1 MENNIYYQQKFQNL
15 ISVSKSLSIGYGILR
30 YVYLREELNKGVHEF
45 LGEKFK
51 TWDDSISEFLLAKMS
66 NIYESNFT
74 INDIYTLWNNG
85 DVRIYFDKDTIRKK
99 VREFEKNLDNMNQA
113 FFSKQDKDEL
123 LKIINETWFGK
134 EYKKISHI
142 LFEINKGL
150 TQKYS
155 DRSQD
160 EMLLSL
166 DKKLFLIPFEG
177 IVEMGLELDTSRV
190 IKQEN
195 DYYIFKSLEDK
206 RKTLQNLEEQV
217 KQKYNLFIDEFS
229 SKYSLMI
236 YGDLRAPLTN
246 ISFEFLSNCRAII
259 VDFKYKIV
267 KIGEKHYDFDIPV
280 VKTES
285 KAGDKKSKIKQGNYQ
300 KVYNSAFVSEFI
312 KFLREDLGKSNR
324 QYRKVR
330 YFDFPTRKEI
340 YDNLLKL
347 KSDKERLI
355 FRVGEYN
362 NKIIAP
368 ILESVISSCCTTLS
382 KMYELRQ
389 IFIIFFGIHY
399 QVTFYKYYSIAEEF
413 PNYIMEKIIF
423 LSGLYFDYT
432 LKNILFESSEEYAT
446 KMINLNIQ
454 EEHQEQLDL
463 FNSKYNQINYYV
475 KERPKNLT
483 FNYKYDKNSPKDMD
497 DFVFIKTA
505 TAVRKEPNTKSGVL
519 KNAAYSHKYKVIGK
533 VKTNVPGGTAEWYEV
548 YFDGK
553 LGYVLAANA
562 IKREFDWNDM
572 MKRAEKTNN
581 FIKEAVTKNQK
592 IYVLDDYTPLGG
604 GNGSSKDKYGNKENQ
619 SERGYLSS
627 SFKEFINIPDRS
639 IMTITEETDKY
650 IKVKIDVY
658 DDKEYYLQKSNKKL
672 LKDSGIK
679 EEVSRFIY
687 VDRHSQ
693 NEMIIEKNK
702 GSNSWNVVTSSFVT
716 TGKDGNGS
724 YATPYGVFHV
734 AYSKPVMQYTGS
746 AGTVVG
752 DAKNAIRFSGG
763 GYMHSIPSLFEP
775 KNTREQRKA
784 ATAKK
789 IGTYPESHK
798 CIRHYDDQIKFIYD
812 WLGNASPGDKN
823 GFRVPEVPTVMLV
836 K

>member
-51 TWDDSISEFLLAKMS
+51 TWDDSLSEFLLAKMS

-160 EMLLSL
+160 EILLSL
-166 DKKLFLIPFEG
+166 DKKLCLTPFEG
-177 IVEMGLELDTSRV
+177 IVEMGFELDTSRV

-259 VDFKYKIV
+259 VDFKDKIV

-362 NKIIAP
+362 NKIIASV
-368 ILESVISSCCTTLS
+368 LESVISSCCTTLS

-446 KMINLNIQ
+446 KMIDLNIQ

-475 KERPKNLT
+475 KEIYTDRFIPFLKKLNEIEGNGYIELSKLLQILIEGFDEQVGENPSRYEESCLMTKIIRIENSFNKIKERLDDEFYYIETNHGDESMLVKYLENISDKLVKDASRHFNSFMFDDLSNDWTVHSSKGT
-483 FNYKYDKNSPKDMD
+483 FYDKFDIEFLK
-497 DFVFIKTA
+497 F
-505 TAVRKEPNTKSGVL
+505 KSEII
-519 KNAAYSHKYKVIGK
+519 S
-533 VKTNVPGGTAEWYEV
+533 
-548 YFDGK
+548 K
-553 LGYVLAANA
+553 LG
-562 IKREFDWNDM
+562 D
-572 MKRAEKTNN
+572 
-581 FIKEAVTKNQK
+581 FIKEKQFSDK
-592 IYVLDDYTPLGG
+592 DELLLREYLDTLG
-604 GNGSSKDKYGNKENQ
+604 
-619 SERGYLSS
+619 
-627 SFKEFINIPDRS
+627 
-639 IMTITEETDKY
+639 
-650 IKVKIDVY
+650 
-658 DDKEYYLQKSNKKL
+658 
-672 LKDSGIK
+672 
-679 EEVSRFIY
+679 
-687 VDRHSQ
+687 
-693 NEMIIEKNK
+693 
-702 GSNSWNVVTSSFVT
+702 
-716 TGKDGNGS
+716 
-724 YATPYGVFHV
+724 
-734 AYSKPVMQYTGS
+734 
-746 AGTVVG
+746 
-752 DAKNAIRFSGG
+752 IR
-763 GYMHSIPSLFEP
+763 I
-775 KNTREQRKA
+775 
-784 ATAKK
+784 
-789 IGTYPESHK
+789 
-798 CIRHYDDQIKFIYD
+798 
-812 WLGNASPGDKN
+812 
-823 GFRVPEVPTVMLV
+823 
-836 K
+836 

>member
-160 EMLLSL
+160 EILLSL
-166 DKKLFLIPFEG
+166 DKKLCLTPFEG
-177 IVEMGLELDTSRV
+177 IVEMGFELDTSRV

-259 VDFKYKIV
+259 VDFKDKIV

-362 NKIIAP
+362 NKIIASV
-368 ILESVISSCCTTLS
+368 LESVISSCCTTLS

-423 LSGLYFDYT
+423 LCGLYFDYT

-446 KMINLNIQ
+446 KMIDLNIQ

-475 KERPKNLT
+475 KEIYTDRFIPFLKKLNEIEGNGYIELSKLLQILIEGFDEQVGENPSRYEESCLMTKIIRIENSFNKIKERLDDEFYYIETNHGDESMLVKYLENISDKLVKDASRHFNSFMFDDLSNDWTVHSSKGT
-483 FNYKYDKNSPKDMD
+483 FYDKFDIEFLK
-497 DFVFIKTA
+497 F
-505 TAVRKEPNTKSGVL
+505 KSEII
-519 KNAAYSHKYKVIGK
+519 S
-533 VKTNVPGGTAEWYEV
+533 
-548 YFDGK
+548 K
-553 LGYVLAANA
+553 LG
-562 IKREFDWNDM
+562 D
-572 MKRAEKTNN
+572 
-581 FIKEAVTKNQK
+581 FIKEKQFSDK
-592 IYVLDDYTPLGG
+592 DELLLRKYLDTLG
-604 GNGSSKDKYGNKENQ
+604 
-619 SERGYLSS
+619 
-627 SFKEFINIPDRS
+627 
-639 IMTITEETDKY
+639 
-650 IKVKIDVY
+650 
-658 DDKEYYLQKSNKKL
+658 
-672 LKDSGIK
+672 
-679 EEVSRFIY
+679 
-687 VDRHSQ
+687 
-693 NEMIIEKNK
+693 
-702 GSNSWNVVTSSFVT
+702 
-716 TGKDGNGS
+716 
-724 YATPYGVFHV
+724 
-734 AYSKPVMQYTGS
+734 
-746 AGTVVG
+746 
-752 DAKNAIRFSGG
+752 IR
-763 GYMHSIPSLFEP
+763 I
-775 KNTREQRKA
+775 
-784 ATAKK
+784 
-789 IGTYPESHK
+789 
-798 CIRHYDDQIKFIYD
+798 
-812 WLGNASPGDKN
+812 
-823 GFRVPEVPTVMLV
+823 
-836 K
+836 

>member
-160 EMLLSL
+160 EILLSL
-166 DKKLFLIPFEG
+166 DKKLCLTPFEG
-177 IVEMGLELDTSRV
+177 IVEMGFELDTSRV

-259 VDFKYKIV
+259 VDFKDKIV

-324 QYRKVR
+324 KYRKVR

-362 NKIIAP
+362 NKIIASV
-368 ILESVISSCCTTLS
+368 LESVISSCCTTLS

-446 KMINLNIQ
+446 KMIDLNIQ

-475 KERPKNLT
+475 KEIYTDRFIPFLKKLNEIEGNGYIELSKLLQILIEGFDEQVGENPSRYEESCLMTKIIRIENSFNKIKERLDDEFYYIETNHGDESMLVKYLENISDKLVKDASRHFNSFMFDDLSNDWTVHSSKGT
-483 FNYKYDKNSPKDMD
+483 FYDKFDIEFLK
-497 DFVFIKTA
+497 F
-505 TAVRKEPNTKSGVL
+505 KSEII
-519 KNAAYSHKYKVIGK
+519 S
-533 VKTNVPGGTAEWYEV
+533 
-548 YFDGK
+548 K
-553 LGYVLAANA
+553 LG
-562 IKREFDWNDM
+562 D
-572 MKRAEKTNN
+572 
-581 FIKEAVTKNQK
+581 FIKEKQFSDK
-592 IYVLDDYTPLGG
+592 DELLLRKYLDTLG
-604 GNGSSKDKYGNKENQ
+604 
-619 SERGYLSS
+619 
-627 SFKEFINIPDRS
+627 
-639 IMTITEETDKY
+639 
-650 IKVKIDVY
+650 
-658 DDKEYYLQKSNKKL
+658 
-672 LKDSGIK
+672 
-679 EEVSRFIY
+679 
-687 VDRHSQ
+687 
-693 NEMIIEKNK
+693 
-702 GSNSWNVVTSSFVT
+702 
-716 TGKDGNGS
+716 
-724 YATPYGVFHV
+724 
-734 AYSKPVMQYTGS
+734 
-746 AGTVVG
+746 
-752 DAKNAIRFSGG
+752 IR
-763 GYMHSIPSLFEP
+763 I
-775 KNTREQRKA
+775 
-784 ATAKK
+784 
-789 IGTYPESHK
+789 
-798 CIRHYDDQIKFIYD
+798 
-812 WLGNASPGDKN
+812 
-823 GFRVPEVPTVMLV
+823 
-836 K
+836 

>member
-362 NKIIAP
+362 NKIIAS

-432 LKNILFESSEEYAT
+432 LKNILFESSEEYDT

-475 KERPKNLT
+475 KEIYTDRFIPFLKKLNEIEGNGYIELSKLLQILIEGFDEQVGENPSRYEESCLMTKIIRIENSFNKIKERLDDEFYYIETNHGDESMLVKYLENISDKLVKDASRHFNSFMFDDLSNDWTVHSSKGT
-483 FNYKYDKNSPKDMD
+483 FYDKFDIEFLK
-497 DFVFIKTA
+497 F
-505 TAVRKEPNTKSGVL
+505 KSEII
-519 KNAAYSHKYKVIGK
+519 S
-533 VKTNVPGGTAEWYEV
+533 
-548 YFDGK
+548 K
-553 LGYVLAANA
+553 LG
-562 IKREFDWNDM
+562 D
-572 MKRAEKTNN
+572 
-581 FIKEAVTKNQK
+581 FIKEKQFSDK
-592 IYVLDDYTPLGG
+592 DELLLREYLDTLG
-604 GNGSSKDKYGNKENQ
+604 
-619 SERGYLSS
+619 
-627 SFKEFINIPDRS
+627 
-639 IMTITEETDKY
+639 
-650 IKVKIDVY
+650 
-658 DDKEYYLQKSNKKL
+658 
-672 LKDSGIK
+672 
-679 EEVSRFIY
+679 
-687 VDRHSQ
+687 
-693 NEMIIEKNK
+693 
-702 GSNSWNVVTSSFVT
+702 
-716 TGKDGNGS
+716 
-724 YATPYGVFHV
+724 
-734 AYSKPVMQYTGS
+734 
-746 AGTVVG
+746 
-752 DAKNAIRFSGG
+752 IR
-763 GYMHSIPSLFEP
+763 I
-775 KNTREQRKA
+775 
-784 ATAKK
+784 
-789 IGTYPESHK
+789 
-798 CIRHYDDQIKFIYD
+798 
-812 WLGNASPGDKN
+812 
-823 GFRVPEVPTVMLV
+823 
-836 K
+836 

>member
-160 EMLLSL
+160 EILLSL
-166 DKKLFLIPFEG
+166 DKKLCLTPFEG
-177 IVEMGLELDTSRV
+177 IVEMGFELDTSRV

-259 VDFKYKIV
+259 VDFKDKIV

-362 NKIIAP
+362 NKIIASV
-368 ILESVISSCCTTLS
+368 LESVISSCCTTLS

-446 KMINLNIQ
+446 KMIDLNIQ

-475 KERPKNLT
+475 KEIYTDRFIPFLKKLNEIEGNGYIELSKLLQILIEGFDEQVGENPSRDEESCLMTKIIRIENSFNKIKERLDDEFYYIETNHGDESMLVKYLENISDKLVKDASRHFNSFMFDDLSNDWTVHSSKGT
-483 FNYKYDKNSPKDMD
+483 FYDKFDIEFLK
-497 DFVFIKTA
+497 F
-505 TAVRKEPNTKSGVL
+505 KSEII
-519 KNAAYSHKYKVIGK
+519 S
-533 VKTNVPGGTAEWYEV
+533 
-548 YFDGK
+548 K
-553 LGYVLAANA
+553 LG
-562 IKREFDWNDM
+562 D
-572 MKRAEKTNN
+572 
-581 FIKEAVTKNQK
+581 FIKEKQFSDK
-592 IYVLDDYTPLGG
+592 DELLLRKYLDTLG
-604 GNGSSKDKYGNKENQ
+604 
-619 SERGYLSS
+619 
-627 SFKEFINIPDRS
+627 
-639 IMTITEETDKY
+639 
-650 IKVKIDVY
+650 
-658 DDKEYYLQKSNKKL
+658 
-672 LKDSGIK
+672 
-679 EEVSRFIY
+679 
-687 VDRHSQ
+687 
-693 NEMIIEKNK
+693 
-702 GSNSWNVVTSSFVT
+702 
-716 TGKDGNGS
+716 
-724 YATPYGVFHV
+724 
-734 AYSKPVMQYTGS
+734 
-746 AGTVVG
+746 
-752 DAKNAIRFSGG
+752 IR
-763 GYMHSIPSLFEP
+763 I
-775 KNTREQRKA
+775 
-784 ATAKK
+784 
-789 IGTYPESHK
+789 
-798 CIRHYDDQIKFIYD
+798 
-812 WLGNASPGDKN
+812 
-823 GFRVPEVPTVMLV
+823 
-836 K
+836 

>member
-15 ISVSKSLSIGYGILR
+15 IGVSKSLSIGYGILR

-51 TWDDSISEFLLAKMS
+51 TWDDSISKLLLAKMS

-166 DKKLFLIPFEG
+166 DKKLCLTPFEG

-206 RKTLQNLEEQV
+206 RKALQNLEEQV

-246 ISFEFLSNCRAII
+246 ISFEFLSNCRVII
-259 VDFKYKIV
+259 VDFKDKIV

-362 NKIIAP
+362 NKIIASV
-368 ILESVISSCCTTLS
+368 LESVISSCCTTLS

-446 KMINLNIQ
+446 KMMNLNIQ

-475 KERPKNLT
+475 KEIYTDRFIPFLKKLNEIEGNGYIELSKLLQILIEGFDKQVGENPSRYEESCLMT
-483 FNYKYDKNSPKDMD
+483 KITRIENSFNK
-497 DFVFIKTA
+497 
-505 TAVRKEPNTKSGVL
+505 
-519 KNAAYSHKYKVIGK
+519 
-533 VKTNVPGGTAEWYEV
+533 
-548 YFDGK
+548 
-553 LGYVLAANA
+553 
-562 IKREFDWNDM
+562 
-572 MKRAEKTNN
+572 
-581 FIKEAVTKNQK
+581 IKER
-592 IYVLDDYTPLGG
+592 LDD
-604 GNGSSKDKYGNKENQ
+604 
-619 SERGYLSS
+619 
-627 SFKEFINIPDRS
+627 EFYYI
-639 IMTITEETDKY
+639 ET
-650 IKVKIDVY
+650 
-658 DDKEYYLQKSNKKL
+658 N
-672 LKDSGIK
+672 
-679 EEVSRFIY
+679 
-687 VDRHSQ
+687 H
-693 NEMIIEKNK
+693 
-702 GSNSWNVVTSSFVT
+702 
-716 TGKDGNGS
+716 
-724 YATPYGVFHV
+724 
-734 AYSKPVMQYTGS
+734 
-746 AGTVVG
+746 G
-752 DAKNAIRFSGG
+752 D
-763 GYMHSIPSLFEP
+763 
-775 KNTREQRKA
+775 
-784 ATAKK
+784 
-789 IGTYPESHK
+789 ES
-798 CIRHYDDQIKFIYD
+798 
-812 WLGNASPGDKN
+812 
-823 GFRVPEVPTVMLV
+823 MLV
-836 K
+836 KYLENISDKLVKDASRHFNSFMFDDLSNDWTVHSLSLIHI

>member
-160 EMLLSL
+160 EILLSL
-166 DKKLFLIPFEG
+166 DKKLCLTPFEG
-177 IVEMGLELDTSRV
+177 IVEMGFELDTSRV

-259 VDFKYKIV
+259 VDFKDKIV

-362 NKIIAP
+362 NKIIASV
-368 ILESVISSCCTTLS
+368 LESVISSCCTTLS

-446 KMINLNIQ
+446 KMIDLNIQ

-475 KERPKNLT
+475 KEIYTDRFIPFLKKLNEIEGNGYIELSKLLQTLIEGFDEQVGENPSRYEESCLMTKIIRIENSFNKIKERLDDEFYYIETNHGDESMLVKYLENISDKLVKDASRHFNSFMFDDLSNDWTVHSSKGT
-483 FNYKYDKNSPKDMD
+483 FYDKFDIEFLK
-497 DFVFIKTA
+497 F
-505 TAVRKEPNTKSGVL
+505 KSEII
-519 KNAAYSHKYKVIGK
+519 S
-533 VKTNVPGGTAEWYEV
+533 
-548 YFDGK
+548 K
-553 LGYVLAANA
+553 LG
-562 IKREFDWNDM
+562 D
-572 MKRAEKTNN
+572 
-581 FIKEAVTKNQK
+581 FIKEKQFSDK
-592 IYVLDDYTPLGG
+592 DELLLRKYLDTLG
-604 GNGSSKDKYGNKENQ
+604 
-619 SERGYLSS
+619 
-627 SFKEFINIPDRS
+627 
-639 IMTITEETDKY
+639 
-650 IKVKIDVY
+650 
-658 DDKEYYLQKSNKKL
+658 
-672 LKDSGIK
+672 
-679 EEVSRFIY
+679 
-687 VDRHSQ
+687 
-693 NEMIIEKNK
+693 
-702 GSNSWNVVTSSFVT
+702 
-716 TGKDGNGS
+716 
-724 YATPYGVFHV
+724 
-734 AYSKPVMQYTGS
+734 
-746 AGTVVG
+746 
-752 DAKNAIRFSGG
+752 IR
-763 GYMHSIPSLFEP
+763 I
-775 KNTREQRKA
+775 
-784 ATAKK
+784 
-789 IGTYPESHK
+789 
-798 CIRHYDDQIKFIYD
+798 
-812 WLGNASPGDKN
+812 
-823 GFRVPEVPTVMLV
+823 
-836 K
+836 

>member
-15 ISVSKSLSIGYGILR
+15 IGVSKSLSIGYGILR

-51 TWDDSISEFLLAKMS
+51 TWDDSISKLLLAKMS

-166 DKKLFLIPFEG
+166 DKKLCLTPFEG

-206 RKTLQNLEEQV
+206 RKALQNLEEQV

-246 ISFEFLSNCRAII
+246 ISFEFLSNCRVII
-259 VDFKYKIV
+259 VDFKDKIV

-300 KVYNSAFVSEFI
+300 KIYNSAFVSEFI

-362 NKIIAP
+362 NKIIASV
-368 ILESVISSCCTTLS
+368 LESVISSCCTTLS

-446 KMINLNIQ
+446 KMMNLNIQ

-475 KERPKNLT
+475 KEIYTDRFIPFLKKLNEIEGNGYIELSKLLQILIEGFDKQVGENPSRYEESCLMTKITRIENSFNKIKERLDDEFYYIETNHGDESMLVKYLENISDKLVKDASRHFNSFMFDDLSNDWTVHSSKGT
-483 FNYKYDKNSPKDMD
+483 FYDKFDME
-497 DFVFIKTA
+497 FLKF
-505 TAVRKEPNTKSGVL
+505 KSEIQ
-519 KNAAYSHKYKVIGK
+519 N
-533 VKTNVPGGTAEWYEV
+533 
-548 YFDGK
+548 K
-553 LGYVLAANA
+553 LG
-562 IKREFDWNDM
+562 D
-572 MKRAEKTNN
+572 
-581 FIKEAVTKNQK
+581 FIKEKQFS
-592 IYVLDDYTPLGG
+592 D
-604 GNGSSKDKYGNKENQ
+604 
-619 SERGYLSS
+619 
-627 SFKEFINIPDRS
+627 
-639 IMTITEETDKY
+639 
-650 IKVKIDVY
+650 
-658 DDKEYYLQKSNKKL
+658 
-672 LKDSGIK
+672 
-679 EEVSRFIY
+679 
-687 VDRHSQ
+687 
-693 NEMIIEKNK
+693 
-702 GSNSWNVVTSSFVT
+702 
-716 TGKDGNGS
+716 KDGLLLREYLDTLG
-724 YATPYGVFHV
+724 
-734 AYSKPVMQYTGS
+734 
-746 AGTVVG
+746 
-752 DAKNAIRFSGG
+752 IR
-763 GYMHSIPSLFEP
+763 I
-775 KNTREQRKA
+775 
-784 ATAKK
+784 
-789 IGTYPESHK
+789 
-798 CIRHYDDQIKFIYD
+798 
-812 WLGNASPGDKN
+812 
-823 GFRVPEVPTVMLV
+823 
-836 K
+836 

>member
-362 NKIIAP
+362 NKIIAS

-475 KERPKNLT
+475 KEIYTDRFIPFLKKLNEIEGNGYIELSKLLQILIEGFDEQVGENPSRYEESCLMTKIIRIENSFNKIKERLDDEFYYIETNHGDESMLVKYLENISDKLVKDASRHFNSFMFDDLSNDWTVHSSKGT
-483 FNYKYDKNSPKDMD
+483 FYDKFDIEFLK
-497 DFVFIKTA
+497 F
-505 TAVRKEPNTKSGVL
+505 KSEII
-519 KNAAYSHKYKVIGK
+519 S
-533 VKTNVPGGTAEWYEV
+533 
-548 YFDGK
+548 K
-553 LGYVLAANA
+553 LG
-562 IKREFDWNDM
+562 D
-572 MKRAEKTNN
+572 
-581 FIKEAVTKNQK
+581 FIKEKQFSDK
-592 IYVLDDYTPLGG
+592 DELLLREYLDTLD
-604 GNGSSKDKYGNKENQ
+604 
-619 SERGYLSS
+619 
-627 SFKEFINIPDRS
+627 
-639 IMTITEETDKY
+639 
-650 IKVKIDVY
+650 
-658 DDKEYYLQKSNKKL
+658 
-672 LKDSGIK
+672 
-679 EEVSRFIY
+679 
-687 VDRHSQ
+687 
-693 NEMIIEKNK
+693 
-702 GSNSWNVVTSSFVT
+702 
-716 TGKDGNGS
+716 
-724 YATPYGVFHV
+724 
-734 AYSKPVMQYTGS
+734 
-746 AGTVVG
+746 
-752 DAKNAIRFSGG
+752 IR
-763 GYMHSIPSLFEP
+763 I
-775 KNTREQRKA
+775 
-784 ATAKK
+784 
-789 IGTYPESHK
+789 
-798 CIRHYDDQIKFIYD
+798 
-812 WLGNASPGDKN
+812 
-823 GFRVPEVPTVMLV
+823 
-836 K
+836 

>member
-362 NKIIAP
+362 NKIIASV
-368 ILESVISSCCTTLS
+368 LESVISSCCTTLS

-475 KERPKNLT
+475 KEIYTDRFIPFLKKLNEIEGNGYIELSKLLQILIEGFDEQVGENPSRYEESCLMTKIIRIENSFNKIKERLDDEFYYIETNHGDESMLVKYLENISDKLVKDASRHFNSFMFDDLSNDWTVHSSKGT
-483 FNYKYDKNSPKDMD
+483 FYDKFDIEFLK
-497 DFVFIKTA
+497 F
-505 TAVRKEPNTKSGVL
+505 KSEII
-519 KNAAYSHKYKVIGK
+519 S
-533 VKTNVPGGTAEWYEV
+533 
-548 YFDGK
+548 K
-553 LGYVLAANA
+553 LG
-562 IKREFDWNDM
+562 D
-572 MKRAEKTNN
+572 
-581 FIKEAVTKNQK
+581 FIKEKQFSDK
-592 IYVLDDYTPLGG
+592 DELLLREYLDTLG
-604 GNGSSKDKYGNKENQ
+604 
-619 SERGYLSS
+619 
-627 SFKEFINIPDRS
+627 
-639 IMTITEETDKY
+639 
-650 IKVKIDVY
+650 
-658 DDKEYYLQKSNKKL
+658 
-672 LKDSGIK
+672 
-679 EEVSRFIY
+679 
-687 VDRHSQ
+687 
-693 NEMIIEKNK
+693 
-702 GSNSWNVVTSSFVT
+702 
-716 TGKDGNGS
+716 
-724 YATPYGVFHV
+724 
-734 AYSKPVMQYTGS
+734 
-746 AGTVVG
+746 
-752 DAKNAIRFSGG
+752 IR
-763 GYMHSIPSLFEP
+763 I
-775 KNTREQRKA
+775 
-784 ATAKK
+784 
-789 IGTYPESHK
+789 
-798 CIRHYDDQIKFIYD
+798 
-812 WLGNASPGDKN
+812 
-823 GFRVPEVPTVMLV
+823 
-836 K
+836 

>member
-85 DVRIYFDKDTIRKK
+85 DVRIHFDKDTIRKK
-99 VREFEKNLDNMNQA
+99 VRAFEKNLDNMNQA

-123 LKIINETWFGK
+123 LKIINESWFGK

-166 DKKLFLIPFEG
+166 DKKLCLIPFEG
-177 IVEMGLELDTSRV
+177 IAELGLELDTSRV
-190 IKQEN
+190 IKHEN

-362 NKIIAP
+362 NKIIAS

-475 KERPKNLT
+475 KEIYTDRFIPFLKKLNEIEGNGYIELSKLLQILIEGFDEQVGENPSRYEESCLMTKIIRIENSFNKIKERLDDEFYYIETNHGDESMLVKYLENISDKLVKDASRHFNSFMFDDLSNDWTVHSSKGT
-483 FNYKYDKNSPKDMD
+483 FYDKFDIEFLK
-497 DFVFIKTA
+497 F
-505 TAVRKEPNTKSGVL
+505 KSEII
-519 KNAAYSHKYKVIGK
+519 S
-533 VKTNVPGGTAEWYEV
+533 
-548 YFDGK
+548 K
-553 LGYVLAANA
+553 LG
-562 IKREFDWNDM
+562 D
-572 MKRAEKTNN
+572 
-581 FIKEAVTKNQK
+581 FIKEKQFSDK
-592 IYVLDDYTPLGG
+592 DELLLREYLDTLG
-604 GNGSSKDKYGNKENQ
+604 
-619 SERGYLSS
+619 
-627 SFKEFINIPDRS
+627 
-639 IMTITEETDKY
+639 
-650 IKVKIDVY
+650 
-658 DDKEYYLQKSNKKL
+658 
-672 LKDSGIK
+672 
-679 EEVSRFIY
+679 
-687 VDRHSQ
+687 
-693 NEMIIEKNK
+693 
-702 GSNSWNVVTSSFVT
+702 
-716 TGKDGNGS
+716 
-724 YATPYGVFHV
+724 
-734 AYSKPVMQYTGS
+734 
-746 AGTVVG
+746 
-752 DAKNAIRFSGG
+752 IR
-763 GYMHSIPSLFEP
+763 I
-775 KNTREQRKA
+775 
-784 ATAKK
+784 
-789 IGTYPESHK
+789 
-798 CIRHYDDQIKFIYD
+798 
-812 WLGNASPGDKN
+812 
-823 GFRVPEVPTVMLV
+823 
-836 K
+836 

>member
-259 VDFKYKIV
+259 VDFKDKIV

-280 VKTES
+280 VITES

-362 NKIIAP
+362 NKIIAS

-446 KMINLNIQ
+446 KMMNLNIQ

-475 KERPKNLT
+475 KEIYTDRFIPFLKKLNEIEGNGYIELSKLLQILIEGFDKQVGENPSRYEESCLMTKITRIENSFNKIKERLDDEFYYIETNHGDESMLVKYLENISDKLVKDASRHFNSFMFDDLSNDWTVHSSKGT
-483 FNYKYDKNSPKDMD
+483 FYDKFDME
-497 DFVFIKTA
+497 FLKF
-505 TAVRKEPNTKSGVL
+505 KSEIQ
-519 KNAAYSHKYKVIGK
+519 N
-533 VKTNVPGGTAEWYEV
+533 
-548 YFDGK
+548 K
-553 LGYVLAANA
+553 LG
-562 IKREFDWNDM
+562 D
-572 MKRAEKTNN
+572 
-581 FIKEAVTKNQK
+581 FIKEKQFS
-592 IYVLDDYTPLGG
+592 D
-604 GNGSSKDKYGNKENQ
+604 
-619 SERGYLSS
+619 
-627 SFKEFINIPDRS
+627 
-639 IMTITEETDKY
+639 
-650 IKVKIDVY
+650 
-658 DDKEYYLQKSNKKL
+658 
-672 LKDSGIK
+672 
-679 EEVSRFIY
+679 
-687 VDRHSQ
+687 
-693 NEMIIEKNK
+693 
-702 GSNSWNVVTSSFVT
+702 
-716 TGKDGNGS
+716 KDGLLLREYLDTLG
-724 YATPYGVFHV
+724 
-734 AYSKPVMQYTGS
+734 
-746 AGTVVG
+746 
-752 DAKNAIRFSGG
+752 IR
-763 GYMHSIPSLFEP
+763 I
-775 KNTREQRKA
+775 
-784 ATAKK
+784 
-789 IGTYPESHK
+789 
-798 CIRHYDDQIKFIYD
+798 
-812 WLGNASPGDKN
+812 
-823 GFRVPEVPTVMLV
+823 
-836 K
+836 

>member
-362 NKIIAP
+362 NKIIAS
-368 ILESVISSCCTTLS
+368 ILDSVISSCCTTLS

-475 KERPKNLT
+475 KEIYTDRFIPFLKKLNEIEGNGYIELSKLLQILIEGFDEQVGENPSRYEESCLMTKIIRIENSFNKIKERLDDEFYYIETNHGDESMLVKYLENISDKLVKDASRHFNSFMFDDLSNDWTVHSSKGT
-483 FNYKYDKNSPKDMD
+483 FYDKFDIEFLK
-497 DFVFIKTA
+497 F
-505 TAVRKEPNTKSGVL
+505 KSEII
-519 KNAAYSHKYKVIGK
+519 S
-533 VKTNVPGGTAEWYEV
+533 
-548 YFDGK
+548 K
-553 LGYVLAANA
+553 LG
-562 IKREFDWNDM
+562 D
-572 MKRAEKTNN
+572 
-581 FIKEAVTKNQK
+581 FIKEKQFSDK
-592 IYVLDDYTPLGG
+592 DELLLREYLDTLG
-604 GNGSSKDKYGNKENQ
+604 
-619 SERGYLSS
+619 
-627 SFKEFINIPDRS
+627 
-639 IMTITEETDKY
+639 
-650 IKVKIDVY
+650 
-658 DDKEYYLQKSNKKL
+658 
-672 LKDSGIK
+672 
-679 EEVSRFIY
+679 
-687 VDRHSQ
+687 
-693 NEMIIEKNK
+693 
-702 GSNSWNVVTSSFVT
+702 
-716 TGKDGNGS
+716 
-724 YATPYGVFHV
+724 
-734 AYSKPVMQYTGS
+734 
-746 AGTVVG
+746 
-752 DAKNAIRFSGG
+752 IR
-763 GYMHSIPSLFEP
+763 I
-775 KNTREQRKA
+775 
-784 ATAKK
+784 
-789 IGTYPESHK
+789 
-798 CIRHYDDQIKFIYD
+798 
-812 WLGNASPGDKN
+812 
-823 GFRVPEVPTVMLV
+823 
-836 K
+836 

>member
-160 EMLLSL
+160 EILLSL
-166 DKKLFLIPFEG
+166 DKKLCLTPFEG
-177 IVEMGLELDTSRV
+177 IVEMGFELDTSRV

-259 VDFKYKIV
+259 VDFKDKIV

-362 NKIIAP
+362 NKIIASV
-368 ILESVISSCCTTLS
+368 LESVISSCCTTLS

-446 KMINLNIQ
+446 KMIDLNIQ

-475 KERPKNLT
+475 KEIYTDRFIPFLKKLNEIEGNGYIELSKLLQILIEGFDEQVGENPSRYEESCLMTKIIRIENSFNKIKERLDDEFYYIETNHGDESMLVKYLENISDKLVKDASRHFNSFMFDDLSNDWTVHSSKGT
-483 FNYKYDKNSPKDMD
+483 FYDKFDIEFLK
-497 DFVFIKTA
+497 F
-505 TAVRKEPNTKSGVL
+505 KSEII
-519 KNAAYSHKYKVIGK
+519 S
-533 VKTNVPGGTAEWYEV
+533 
-548 YFDGK
+548 K
-553 LGYVLAANA
+553 LG
-562 IKREFDWNDM
+562 D
-572 MKRAEKTNN
+572 
-581 FIKEAVTKNQK
+581 FIKEKQFSDK
-592 IYVLDDYTPLGG
+592 DELLLRKYLDTLG
-604 GNGSSKDKYGNKENQ
+604 
-619 SERGYLSS
+619 
-627 SFKEFINIPDRS
+627 
-639 IMTITEETDKY
+639 
-650 IKVKIDVY
+650 
-658 DDKEYYLQKSNKKL
+658 
-672 LKDSGIK
+672 
-679 EEVSRFIY
+679 
-687 VDRHSQ
+687 
-693 NEMIIEKNK
+693 
-702 GSNSWNVVTSSFVT
+702 
-716 TGKDGNGS
+716 
-724 YATPYGVFHV
+724 
-734 AYSKPVMQYTGS
+734 
-746 AGTVVG
+746 
-752 DAKNAIRFSGG
+752 IR
-763 GYMHSIPSLFEP
+763 I
-775 KNTREQRKA
+775 
-784 ATAKK
+784 
-789 IGTYPESHK
+789 
-798 CIRHYDDQIKFIYD
+798 
-812 WLGNASPGDKN
+812 
-823 GFRVPEVPTVMLV
+823 
-836 K
+836 

>member
-362 NKIIAP
+362 NKIIAS

-475 KERPKNLT
+475 KEIYTDRFIPFLKKLNEIEGNGYIELSKLLQILIEGFDEQVGENPSRYEESCLMTKIIRIENSFNKIKERLDDEFYYIETNHGDESMLVKYLENISDKLVKDASRHFNSFMFDDLSNDWTVHSSKGT
-483 FNYKYDKNSPKDMD
+483 FYDKFDIEFPK
-497 DFVFIKTA
+497 F
-505 TAVRKEPNTKSGVL
+505 KSEII
-519 KNAAYSHKYKVIGK
+519 S
-533 VKTNVPGGTAEWYEV
+533 
-548 YFDGK
+548 K
-553 LGYVLAANA
+553 LG
-562 IKREFDWNDM
+562 D
-572 MKRAEKTNN
+572 
-581 FIKEAVTKNQK
+581 FIKEKQFSDK
-592 IYVLDDYTPLGG
+592 DELLLREYLDTLG
-604 GNGSSKDKYGNKENQ
+604 
-619 SERGYLSS
+619 
-627 SFKEFINIPDRS
+627 
-639 IMTITEETDKY
+639 
-650 IKVKIDVY
+650 
-658 DDKEYYLQKSNKKL
+658 
-672 LKDSGIK
+672 
-679 EEVSRFIY
+679 
-687 VDRHSQ
+687 
-693 NEMIIEKNK
+693 
-702 GSNSWNVVTSSFVT
+702 
-716 TGKDGNGS
+716 
-724 YATPYGVFHV
+724 
-734 AYSKPVMQYTGS
+734 
-746 AGTVVG
+746 
-752 DAKNAIRFSGG
+752 IR
-763 GYMHSIPSLFEP
+763 I
-775 KNTREQRKA
+775 
-784 ATAKK
+784 
-789 IGTYPESHK
+789 
-798 CIRHYDDQIKFIYD
+798 
-812 WLGNASPGDKN
+812 
-823 GFRVPEVPTVMLV
+823 
-836 K
+836 

>member
-160 EMLLSL
+160 ELLLSL
-166 DKKLFLIPFEG
+166 DKKLFFIPFEG

-259 VDFKYKIV
+259 VDFKDKIV

-362 NKIIAP
+362 NKIIAS

-446 KMINLNIQ
+446 KMIDLNIQ

-475 KERPKNLT
+475 KEIYTDRFIPFLKKLNEIEGNGYIELSKLLQILIEGFDEQVGENPSRYEESCLMTKIIRIENSFNKIKERLDDEFYYIETNHGDESMLVKYLENISDKLVKDASRHFNSFMFDDLSNDWTVHSSKGT
-483 FNYKYDKNSPKDMD
+483 FYDKFDIEFLK
-497 DFVFIKTA
+497 F
-505 TAVRKEPNTKSGVL
+505 KSEII
-519 KNAAYSHKYKVIGK
+519 S
-533 VKTNVPGGTAEWYEV
+533 
-548 YFDGK
+548 K
-553 LGYVLAANA
+553 LG
-562 IKREFDWNDM
+562 D
-572 MKRAEKTNN
+572 
-581 FIKEAVTKNQK
+581 FIKEKQFSDK
-592 IYVLDDYTPLGG
+592 DELLLREYLDTLG
-604 GNGSSKDKYGNKENQ
+604 
-619 SERGYLSS
+619 
-627 SFKEFINIPDRS
+627 
-639 IMTITEETDKY
+639 
-650 IKVKIDVY
+650 
-658 DDKEYYLQKSNKKL
+658 
-672 LKDSGIK
+672 
-679 EEVSRFIY
+679 
-687 VDRHSQ
+687 
-693 NEMIIEKNK
+693 
-702 GSNSWNVVTSSFVT
+702 
-716 TGKDGNGS
+716 
-724 YATPYGVFHV
+724 
-734 AYSKPVMQYTGS
+734 
-746 AGTVVG
+746 
-752 DAKNAIRFSGG
+752 IR
-763 GYMHSIPSLFEP
+763 I
-775 KNTREQRKA
+775 
-784 ATAKK
+784 
-789 IGTYPESHK
+789 
-798 CIRHYDDQIKFIYD
+798 
-812 WLGNASPGDKN
+812 
-823 GFRVPEVPTVMLV
+823 
-836 K
+836 

>member
-362 NKIIAP
+362 NKIIAS

-413 PNYIMEKIIF
+413 PNYIMEKNIF

-475 KERPKNLT
+475 KEIYTDRFIPFLKKLNEIEGNGYIELSKLLQILIEGFDEQVGENPSRYEESCLMTKIIRIENSFNKIKERLDDEFYYIETNHGDESMLVKYLENISDKLVKDASRHFNSFMFDDLSNDWTVHSSKGT
-483 FNYKYDKNSPKDMD
+483 FYDKFDIEFLK
-497 DFVFIKTA
+497 F
-505 TAVRKEPNTKSGVL
+505 KSEII
-519 KNAAYSHKYKVIGK
+519 S
-533 VKTNVPGGTAEWYEV
+533 
-548 YFDGK
+548 K
-553 LGYVLAANA
+553 LG
-562 IKREFDWNDM
+562 D
-572 MKRAEKTNN
+572 
-581 FIKEAVTKNQK
+581 FIKEKQFSDK
-592 IYVLDDYTPLGG
+592 DELLLREYLDTLG
-604 GNGSSKDKYGNKENQ
+604 
-619 SERGYLSS
+619 
-627 SFKEFINIPDRS
+627 
-639 IMTITEETDKY
+639 
-650 IKVKIDVY
+650 
-658 DDKEYYLQKSNKKL
+658 
-672 LKDSGIK
+672 
-679 EEVSRFIY
+679 
-687 VDRHSQ
+687 
-693 NEMIIEKNK
+693 
-702 GSNSWNVVTSSFVT
+702 
-716 TGKDGNGS
+716 
-724 YATPYGVFHV
+724 
-734 AYSKPVMQYTGS
+734 
-746 AGTVVG
+746 
-752 DAKNAIRFSGG
+752 IR
-763 GYMHSIPSLFEP
+763 I
-775 KNTREQRKA
+775 
-784 ATAKK
+784 
-789 IGTYPESHK
+789 
-798 CIRHYDDQIKFIYD
+798 
-812 WLGNASPGDKN
+812 
-823 GFRVPEVPTVMLV
+823 
-836 K
+836 

>member
-285 KAGDKKSKIKQGNYQ
+285 RAGDKKSKIKQGNYQ

-362 NKIIAP
+362 NKIIAS

-475 KERPKNLT
+475 KEIYTDRFIPFLKKLNEIEGNGYIELSKLLQILIEGFDEQVGENPSRYEESCLMTKIIRIENSFNKIKERLDDEFYYIETNHGDESMLVKYLENISDKLVKDASRHFNSFMFDDLSNDWTVHSSKGT
-483 FNYKYDKNSPKDMD
+483 FYDKFDIEFLK
-497 DFVFIKTA
+497 F
-505 TAVRKEPNTKSGVL
+505 KSEII
-519 KNAAYSHKYKVIGK
+519 S
-533 VKTNVPGGTAEWYEV
+533 
-548 YFDGK
+548 K
-553 LGYVLAANA
+553 LG
-562 IKREFDWNDM
+562 D
-572 MKRAEKTNN
+572 
-581 FIKEAVTKNQK
+581 FIKEKQFSDK
-592 IYVLDDYTPLGG
+592 DELLLREYLDTLG
-604 GNGSSKDKYGNKENQ
+604 
-619 SERGYLSS
+619 
-627 SFKEFINIPDRS
+627 
-639 IMTITEETDKY
+639 
-650 IKVKIDVY
+650 
-658 DDKEYYLQKSNKKL
+658 
-672 LKDSGIK
+672 
-679 EEVSRFIY
+679 
-687 VDRHSQ
+687 
-693 NEMIIEKNK
+693 
-702 GSNSWNVVTSSFVT
+702 
-716 TGKDGNGS
+716 
-724 YATPYGVFHV
+724 
-734 AYSKPVMQYTGS
+734 
-746 AGTVVG
+746 
-752 DAKNAIRFSGG
+752 IR
-763 GYMHSIPSLFEP
+763 I
-775 KNTREQRKA
+775 
-784 ATAKK
+784 
-789 IGTYPESHK
+789 
-798 CIRHYDDQIKFIYD
+798 
-812 WLGNASPGDKN
+812 
-823 GFRVPEVPTVMLV
+823 
-836 K
+836 

>member
-160 EMLLSL
+160 EILLSL
-166 DKKLFLIPFEG
+166 DKKLCLTPFEG
-177 IVEMGLELDTSRV
+177 IVEMGFELDTSRV

-259 VDFKYKIV
+259 VDFKDKIV

-362 NKIIAP
+362 NKIIAS

-446 KMINLNIQ
+446 KMIDLNIQ

-475 KERPKNLT
+475 KEIYTDRFIPFLKKLNEIEGNGYIELSKLLQILIEGFDEQVGENPSRYEESCLMTKIIRIENSFNKIKERLDDEFYYIETNHGDESMLVKYLENISDKLVKDASRHFNSFMFDDLSNDWTVHSSKGT
-483 FNYKYDKNSPKDMD
+483 FYDKFDIEFLK
-497 DFVFIKTA
+497 F
-505 TAVRKEPNTKSGVL
+505 KSEII
-519 KNAAYSHKYKVIGK
+519 S
-533 VKTNVPGGTAEWYEV
+533 
-548 YFDGK
+548 K
-553 LGYVLAANA
+553 LG
-562 IKREFDWNDM
+562 D
-572 MKRAEKTNN
+572 
-581 FIKEAVTKNQK
+581 FIKEKQFSDK
-592 IYVLDDYTPLGG
+592 DELLLRKYLDTLG
-604 GNGSSKDKYGNKENQ
+604 
-619 SERGYLSS
+619 
-627 SFKEFINIPDRS
+627 
-639 IMTITEETDKY
+639 
-650 IKVKIDVY
+650 
-658 DDKEYYLQKSNKKL
+658 
-672 LKDSGIK
+672 
-679 EEVSRFIY
+679 
-687 VDRHSQ
+687 
-693 NEMIIEKNK
+693 
-702 GSNSWNVVTSSFVT
+702 
-716 TGKDGNGS
+716 
-724 YATPYGVFHV
+724 
-734 AYSKPVMQYTGS
+734 
-746 AGTVVG
+746 
-752 DAKNAIRFSGG
+752 IR
-763 GYMHSIPSLFEP
+763 I
-775 KNTREQRKA
+775 
-784 ATAKK
+784 
-789 IGTYPESHK
+789 
-798 CIRHYDDQIKFIYD
+798 
-812 WLGNASPGDKN
+812 
-823 GFRVPEVPTVMLV
+823 
-836 K
+836 

>member
-1 MENNIYYQQKFQNL
+1 
-15 ISVSKSLSIGYGILR
+15 
-30 YVYLREELNKGVHEF
+30 
-45 LGEKFK
+45 
-51 TWDDSISEFLLAKMS
+51 MS

-160 EMLLSL
+160 EILLSL
-166 DKKLFLIPFEG
+166 DKKLCLTPFEG
-177 IVEMGLELDTSRV
+177 IVEMGFELDTSRV

-259 VDFKYKIV
+259 VDFKDKIV

-285 KAGDKKSKIKQGNYQ
+285 KAGDKKSK
-300 KVYNSAFVSEFI
+300 FI

-362 NKIIAP
+362 NKIIASV
-368 ILESVISSCCTTLS
+368 LESVISSCCTTLS

-446 KMINLNIQ
+446 KMIDLNIQ

-475 KERPKNLT
+475 KEIYTDRFIPFLKKLNEIEGNGYIELSKLLQILIEGFDEQVGENPSRYEESCLMTKIIRIENSFNKIKERLDDEFYYIETNHGDESMLVKYLENISDKLVKDASRHFNSFMFDDLSNDWTVHSSKGT
-483 FNYKYDKNSPKDMD
+483 FYDKFDIEFLK
-497 DFVFIKTA
+497 F
-505 TAVRKEPNTKSGVL
+505 KSEII
-519 KNAAYSHKYKVIGK
+519 S
-533 VKTNVPGGTAEWYEV
+533 
-548 YFDGK
+548 K
-553 LGYVLAANA
+553 LG
-562 IKREFDWNDM
+562 D
-572 MKRAEKTNN
+572 
-581 FIKEAVTKNQK
+581 FIKEKQFSDK
-592 IYVLDDYTPLGG
+592 DELLLREYLDTLG
-604 GNGSSKDKYGNKENQ
+604 
-619 SERGYLSS
+619 
-627 SFKEFINIPDRS
+627 
-639 IMTITEETDKY
+639 
-650 IKVKIDVY
+650 
-658 DDKEYYLQKSNKKL
+658 
-672 LKDSGIK
+672 
-679 EEVSRFIY
+679 
-687 VDRHSQ
+687 
-693 NEMIIEKNK
+693 
-702 GSNSWNVVTSSFVT
+702 
-716 TGKDGNGS
+716 
-724 YATPYGVFHV
+724 
-734 AYSKPVMQYTGS
+734 
-746 AGTVVG
+746 
-752 DAKNAIRFSGG
+752 IR
-763 GYMHSIPSLFEP
+763 I
-775 KNTREQRKA
+775 
-784 ATAKK
+784 
-789 IGTYPESHK
+789 
-798 CIRHYDDQIKFIYD
+798 
-812 WLGNASPGDKN
+812 
-823 GFRVPEVPTVMLV
+823 
-836 K
+836 

>member
-312 KFLREDLGKSNR
+312 KFLREDLGKRNR

-362 NKIIAP
+362 NKIIAS

-382 KMYELRQ
+382 KMYDLRQ

-475 KERPKNLT
+475 KEIYTDRFIPFLKKLNEIEGNGYIELSKLLQILIEGFDEQVGENPSRYEESCLMTKIIRIENSFNKIKERLDDEFYYIETNHGDESMLVKYLENISDKLVKDASRHFNSFMFDDLSNDWTVHSSKGT
-483 FNYKYDKNSPKDMD
+483 FYDKFDIEFLK
-497 DFVFIKTA
+497 F
-505 TAVRKEPNTKSGVL
+505 KSEII
-519 KNAAYSHKYKVIGK
+519 S
-533 VKTNVPGGTAEWYEV
+533 
-548 YFDGK
+548 K
-553 LGYVLAANA
+553 LG
-562 IKREFDWNDM
+562 D
-572 MKRAEKTNN
+572 
-581 FIKEAVTKNQK
+581 FIKEKQFSDK
-592 IYVLDDYTPLGG
+592 DELLLREYLDTLG
-604 GNGSSKDKYGNKENQ
+604 
-619 SERGYLSS
+619 
-627 SFKEFINIPDRS
+627 
-639 IMTITEETDKY
+639 
-650 IKVKIDVY
+650 
-658 DDKEYYLQKSNKKL
+658 
-672 LKDSGIK
+672 
-679 EEVSRFIY
+679 
-687 VDRHSQ
+687 
-693 NEMIIEKNK
+693 
-702 GSNSWNVVTSSFVT
+702 
-716 TGKDGNGS
+716 
-724 YATPYGVFHV
+724 
-734 AYSKPVMQYTGS
+734 
-746 AGTVVG
+746 
-752 DAKNAIRFSGG
+752 IR
-763 GYMHSIPSLFEP
+763 I
-775 KNTREQRKA
+775 
-784 ATAKK
+784 
-789 IGTYPESHK
+789 
-798 CIRHYDDQIKFIYD
+798 
-812 WLGNASPGDKN
+812 
-823 GFRVPEVPTVMLV
+823 
-836 K
+836 

>member
-362 NKIIAP
+362 NKIIAS

-475 KERPKNLT
+475 KEIYTDRFIPFLKKLNEIEGNGYIELSKLLQILIEGFDEQVGENPSRYEESCLMT
-483 FNYKYDKNSPKDMD
+483 KIIRIENSFNKIKERLDDEFYYIETNHGDESMLVKYLENISDKLVKDASRHFNSFMFDDLSNDWTVHRFYDKFDIEFLK
-497 DFVFIKTA
+497 F
-505 TAVRKEPNTKSGVL
+505 KSEII
-519 KNAAYSHKYKVIGK
+519 S
-533 VKTNVPGGTAEWYEV
+533 
-548 YFDGK
+548 K
-553 LGYVLAANA
+553 LG
-562 IKREFDWNDM
+562 D
-572 MKRAEKTNN
+572 
-581 FIKEAVTKNQK
+581 FIKEKQFSDK
-592 IYVLDDYTPLGG
+592 DELLLREYLDTLG
-604 GNGSSKDKYGNKENQ
+604 
-619 SERGYLSS
+619 
-627 SFKEFINIPDRS
+627 
-639 IMTITEETDKY
+639 
-650 IKVKIDVY
+650 
-658 DDKEYYLQKSNKKL
+658 
-672 LKDSGIK
+672 
-679 EEVSRFIY
+679 
-687 VDRHSQ
+687 
-693 NEMIIEKNK
+693 
-702 GSNSWNVVTSSFVT
+702 
-716 TGKDGNGS
+716 
-724 YATPYGVFHV
+724 
-734 AYSKPVMQYTGS
+734 
-746 AGTVVG
+746 
-752 DAKNAIRFSGG
+752 IR
-763 GYMHSIPSLFEP
+763 I
-775 KNTREQRKA
+775 
-784 ATAKK
+784 
-789 IGTYPESHK
+789 
-798 CIRHYDDQIKFIYD
+798 
-812 WLGNASPGDKN
+812 
-823 GFRVPEVPTVMLV
+823 
-836 K
+836 

>member
-362 NKIIAP
+362 NKLIAS

-475 KERPKNLT
+475 KEIYTDRFIPFLKKLNEIEGNGYIELSKLLQILIEGFDEQVGENPSRYEESCLMTKIIRIENSFNKIKERLDDEFYYIETNHGDESMLVKYLENISDKLVKDASRHFNSFMFDDLSNDWTVHSSKGT
-483 FNYKYDKNSPKDMD
+483 FYDKFDIEFLK
-497 DFVFIKTA
+497 F
-505 TAVRKEPNTKSGVL
+505 KSEII
-519 KNAAYSHKYKVIGK
+519 S
-533 VKTNVPGGTAEWYEV
+533 
-548 YFDGK
+548 K
-553 LGYVLAANA
+553 LG
-562 IKREFDWNDM
+562 D
-572 MKRAEKTNN
+572 
-581 FIKEAVTKNQK
+581 FIKEKQFSDK
-592 IYVLDDYTPLGG
+592 DELLLREYLDTLG
-604 GNGSSKDKYGNKENQ
+604 
-619 SERGYLSS
+619 
-627 SFKEFINIPDRS
+627 
-639 IMTITEETDKY
+639 
-650 IKVKIDVY
+650 
-658 DDKEYYLQKSNKKL
+658 
-672 LKDSGIK
+672 
-679 EEVSRFIY
+679 
-687 VDRHSQ
+687 
-693 NEMIIEKNK
+693 
-702 GSNSWNVVTSSFVT
+702 
-716 TGKDGNGS
+716 
-724 YATPYGVFHV
+724 
-734 AYSKPVMQYTGS
+734 
-746 AGTVVG
+746 
-752 DAKNAIRFSGG
+752 IR
-763 GYMHSIPSLFEP
+763 I
-775 KNTREQRKA
+775 
-784 ATAKK
+784 
-789 IGTYPESHK
+789 
-798 CIRHYDDQIKFIYD
+798 
-812 WLGNASPGDKN
+812 
-823 GFRVPEVPTVMLV
+823 
-836 K
+836 

>member
-190 IKQEN
+190 IKHEN

-259 VDFKYKIV
+259 VDFKDKIV

-280 VKTES
+280 VITES

-362 NKIIAP
+362 NKIIAS

-399 QVTFYKYYSIAEEF
+399 QVTFYKYYSIAEKF

-446 KMINLNIQ
+446 KMMNLNIQ

-475 KERPKNLT
+475 KEIYTDRFIPFLKKLNEIEGNGYIELSKLLQILIEGFDKQVGENPSRYEESCLMTKITRIENSFNKIKERLDDEFYYIETNHGDESMLVKYLENISDKLVKDASRHFNSFMFDDLSNDWTVHSSKGT
-483 FNYKYDKNSPKDMD
+483 FYDKFDME
-497 DFVFIKTA
+497 FLKF
-505 TAVRKEPNTKSGVL
+505 KSEIQ
-519 KNAAYSHKYKVIGK
+519 N
-533 VKTNVPGGTAEWYEV
+533 
-548 YFDGK
+548 K
-553 LGYVLAANA
+553 LG
-562 IKREFDWNDM
+562 D
-572 MKRAEKTNN
+572 
-581 FIKEAVTKNQK
+581 FIKEKQFS
-592 IYVLDDYTPLGG
+592 D
-604 GNGSSKDKYGNKENQ
+604 
-619 SERGYLSS
+619 
-627 SFKEFINIPDRS
+627 
-639 IMTITEETDKY
+639 
-650 IKVKIDVY
+650 
-658 DDKEYYLQKSNKKL
+658 
-672 LKDSGIK
+672 
-679 EEVSRFIY
+679 
-687 VDRHSQ
+687 
-693 NEMIIEKNK
+693 
-702 GSNSWNVVTSSFVT
+702 
-716 TGKDGNGS
+716 KDGLLLREYLDTLG
-724 YATPYGVFHV
+724 
-734 AYSKPVMQYTGS
+734 
-746 AGTVVG
+746 
-752 DAKNAIRFSGG
+752 IR
-763 GYMHSIPSLFEP
+763 I
-775 KNTREQRKA
+775 
-784 ATAKK
+784 
-789 IGTYPESHK
+789 
-798 CIRHYDDQIKFIYD
+798 
-812 WLGNASPGDKN
+812 
-823 GFRVPEVPTVMLV
+823 
-836 K
+836 

>member
-362 NKIIAP
+362 NKIIAS

-475 KERPKNLT
+475 KEIYTDR
-483 FNYKYDKNSPKDMD
+483 
-497 DFVFIKTA
+497 FI
-505 TAVRKEPNTKSGVL
+505 PFL
-519 KNAAYSHKYKVIGK
+519 K
-533 VKTNVPGGTAEWYEV
+533 
-548 YFDGK
+548 K
-553 LGYVLAANA
+553 LNE
-562 IKREFDWNDM
+562 IE
-572 MKRAEKTNN
+572 
-581 FIKEAVTKNQK
+581 
-592 IYVLDDYTPLGG
+592 
-604 GNGSSKDKYGNKENQ
+604 GNGY
-619 SERGYLSS
+619 
-627 SFKEFINIPDRS
+627 IP
-639 IMTITEETDKY
+639 
-650 IKVKIDVY
+650 
-658 DDKEYYLQKSNKKL
+658 
-672 LKDSGIK
+672 
-679 EEVSRFIY
+679 
-687 VDRHSQ
+687 
-693 NEMIIEKNK
+693 
-702 GSNSWNVVTSSFVT
+702 
-716 TGKDGNGS
+716 
-724 YATPYGVFHV
+724 
-734 AYSKPVMQYTGS
+734 
-746 AGTVVG
+746 
-752 DAKNAIRFSGG
+752 
-763 GYMHSIPSLFEP
+763 
-775 KNTREQRKA
+775 
-784 ATAKK
+784 
-789 IGTYPESHK
+789 
-798 CIRHYDDQIKFIYD
+798 
-812 WLGNASPGDKN
+812 
-823 GFRVPEVPTVMLV
+823 
-836 K
+836 

>member
-362 NKIIAP
+362 NKIIAS

-475 KERPKNLT
+475 KEIYTDRFIPFLKKLNEIEGNGYIELSKLLQILIEGFDEQVGENPSRYEESCLMTKIIRIENSFNKIKERLDDEFYYIETNHGDESMLVKYLENISDKLFKDASRHFNSFMFDDLSNDWTVHSSKGT
-483 FNYKYDKNSPKDMD
+483 FYDKFDIEFLK
-497 DFVFIKTA
+497 F
-505 TAVRKEPNTKSGVL
+505 KSEII
-519 KNAAYSHKYKVIGK
+519 S
-533 VKTNVPGGTAEWYEV
+533 
-548 YFDGK
+548 K
-553 LGYVLAANA
+553 LG
-562 IKREFDWNDM
+562 D
-572 MKRAEKTNN
+572 
-581 FIKEAVTKNQK
+581 FIKEKQFSDK
-592 IYVLDDYTPLGG
+592 DELLLREYLDTLG
-604 GNGSSKDKYGNKENQ
+604 
-619 SERGYLSS
+619 
-627 SFKEFINIPDRS
+627 
-639 IMTITEETDKY
+639 
-650 IKVKIDVY
+650 
-658 DDKEYYLQKSNKKL
+658 
-672 LKDSGIK
+672 
-679 EEVSRFIY
+679 
-687 VDRHSQ
+687 
-693 NEMIIEKNK
+693 
-702 GSNSWNVVTSSFVT
+702 
-716 TGKDGNGS
+716 
-724 YATPYGVFHV
+724 
-734 AYSKPVMQYTGS
+734 
-746 AGTVVG
+746 
-752 DAKNAIRFSGG
+752 IR
-763 GYMHSIPSLFEP
+763 I
-775 KNTREQRKA
+775 
-784 ATAKK
+784 
-789 IGTYPESHK
+789 
-798 CIRHYDDQIKFIYD
+798 
-812 WLGNASPGDKN
+812 
-823 GFRVPEVPTVMLV
+823 
-836 K
+836 

>member
-15 ISVSKSLSIGYGILR
+15 IGVSKSLSIGYGILR

-51 TWDDSISEFLLAKMS
+51 TWDDSISKLLLAKMS

-166 DKKLFLIPFEG
+166 DKKLCLTPFEG

-206 RKTLQNLEEQV
+206 RKALQNLEEQV

-246 ISFEFLSNCRAII
+246 ISFEFLSNCRVII
-259 VDFKYKIV
+259 VDFKDKIV

-362 NKIIAP
+362 NKIIASV
-368 ILESVISSCCTTLS
+368 LESVISSCCTTLS

-446 KMINLNIQ
+446 KMMNLNIQ

-475 KERPKNLT
+475 KEIYTDRFIPFLKKLNEIEGNGYIELSKLLQILIEGFDKQVGENPSRYEESCLMTKITRIENSFNKIKERLDDEFYYIETNHGDESMLVKYLENISDKLVKDASRHFNSFMFDDLSNDWTVHSSKGT
-483 FNYKYDKNSPKDMD
+483 FYDKFDME
-497 DFVFIKTA
+497 FLKF
-505 TAVRKEPNTKSGVL
+505 KSEIQ
-519 KNAAYSHKYKVIGK
+519 N
-533 VKTNVPGGTAEWYEV
+533 
-548 YFDGK
+548 K
-553 LGYVLAANA
+553 LG
-562 IKREFDWNDM
+562 D
-572 MKRAEKTNN
+572 
-581 FIKEAVTKNQK
+581 FIKEKQFS
-592 IYVLDDYTPLGG
+592 D
-604 GNGSSKDKYGNKENQ
+604 
-619 SERGYLSS
+619 
-627 SFKEFINIPDRS
+627 
-639 IMTITEETDKY
+639 
-650 IKVKIDVY
+650 
-658 DDKEYYLQKSNKKL
+658 
-672 LKDSGIK
+672 
-679 EEVSRFIY
+679 
-687 VDRHSQ
+687 
-693 NEMIIEKNK
+693 
-702 GSNSWNVVTSSFVT
+702 
-716 TGKDGNGS
+716 KDGLLLREYLDTLG
-724 YATPYGVFHV
+724 
-734 AYSKPVMQYTGS
+734 
-746 AGTVVG
+746 
-752 DAKNAIRFSGG
+752 IR
-763 GYMHSIPSLFEP
+763 I
-775 KNTREQRKA
+775 
-784 ATAKK
+784 
-789 IGTYPESHK
+789 
-798 CIRHYDDQIKFIYD
+798 
-812 WLGNASPGDKN
+812 
-823 GFRVPEVPTVMLV
+823 
-836 K
+836 

>member
-362 NKIIAP
+362 NKIIAS

-475 KERPKNLT
+475 KEIYTDRFIPFLKKLNEIEGNGYIELSKLLQILIEGFDEQVGENLSRYEESCLMTKIIRIENSFNKIKERLDDEFYYIETNHGDESMLVKYLENISDKLVKDASRHFNSFMFDDLSNDWTVHSSKGT
-483 FNYKYDKNSPKDMD
+483 FYDKFDIEFLK
-497 DFVFIKTA
+497 F
-505 TAVRKEPNTKSGVL
+505 KSEII
-519 KNAAYSHKYKVIGK
+519 S
-533 VKTNVPGGTAEWYEV
+533 
-548 YFDGK
+548 K
-553 LGYVLAANA
+553 LG
-562 IKREFDWNDM
+562 D
-572 MKRAEKTNN
+572 
-581 FIKEAVTKNQK
+581 FIKEKQFSDK
-592 IYVLDDYTPLGG
+592 DELLLREYLDTLG
-604 GNGSSKDKYGNKENQ
+604 
-619 SERGYLSS
+619 
-627 SFKEFINIPDRS
+627 
-639 IMTITEETDKY
+639 
-650 IKVKIDVY
+650 
-658 DDKEYYLQKSNKKL
+658 
-672 LKDSGIK
+672 
-679 EEVSRFIY
+679 
-687 VDRHSQ
+687 
-693 NEMIIEKNK
+693 
-702 GSNSWNVVTSSFVT
+702 
-716 TGKDGNGS
+716 
-724 YATPYGVFHV
+724 
-734 AYSKPVMQYTGS
+734 
-746 AGTVVG
+746 
-752 DAKNAIRFSGG
+752 IR
-763 GYMHSIPSLFEP
+763 I
-775 KNTREQRKA
+775 
-784 ATAKK
+784 
-789 IGTYPESHK
+789 
-798 CIRHYDDQIKFIYD
+798 
-812 WLGNASPGDKN
+812 
-823 GFRVPEVPTVMLV
+823 
-836 K
+836 

>member
-259 VDFKYKIV
+259 VDFKDKIV

-362 NKIIAP
+362 NKIIAS

-382 KMYELRQ
+382 KMYEIRQ

-475 KERPKNLT
+475 KEIYTDRFIPFLKKLNEIEGNGYIELSKLLQILIEGFDEQVGENPSRYEESCLMTKIIRIENSFNKIKERLDDEFYYIETNHGDESMLVKYLENISDKLVKDASRHFNSFMFDDLSNDWTVHSSKGT
-483 FNYKYDKNSPKDMD
+483 FYDKFDIEFLK
-497 DFVFIKTA
+497 F
-505 TAVRKEPNTKSGVL
+505 KSEII
-519 KNAAYSHKYKVIGK
+519 S
-533 VKTNVPGGTAEWYEV
+533 
-548 YFDGK
+548 K
-553 LGYVLAANA
+553 LG
-562 IKREFDWNDM
+562 D
-572 MKRAEKTNN
+572 
-581 FIKEAVTKNQK
+581 FIKEKQFSDK
-592 IYVLDDYTPLGG
+592 DELLLREYLDTLG
-604 GNGSSKDKYGNKENQ
+604 
-619 SERGYLSS
+619 
-627 SFKEFINIPDRS
+627 
-639 IMTITEETDKY
+639 
-650 IKVKIDVY
+650 
-658 DDKEYYLQKSNKKL
+658 
-672 LKDSGIK
+672 
-679 EEVSRFIY
+679 
-687 VDRHSQ
+687 
-693 NEMIIEKNK
+693 
-702 GSNSWNVVTSSFVT
+702 
-716 TGKDGNGS
+716 
-724 YATPYGVFHV
+724 
-734 AYSKPVMQYTGS
+734 
-746 AGTVVG
+746 
-752 DAKNAIRFSGG
+752 IR
-763 GYMHSIPSLFEP
+763 I
-775 KNTREQRKA
+775 
-784 ATAKK
+784 
-789 IGTYPESHK
+789 
-798 CIRHYDDQIKFIYD
+798 
-812 WLGNASPGDKN
+812 
-823 GFRVPEVPTVMLV
+823 
-836 K
+836 

>member
-190 IKQEN
+190 IKHEN

-259 VDFKYKIV
+259 VDFKDKIV

-280 VKTES
+280 VITES

-330 YFDFPTRKEI
+330 YFDFPTRKEV

-362 NKIIAP
+362 NKIIAS

-399 QVTFYKYYSIAEEF
+399 QVTFYKYYSIAEKF

-446 KMINLNIQ
+446 KMMNLNIQ

-475 KERPKNLT
+475 KEIYTDRFIPFLKKLNEIEGNGYIELSKLLQILIEGFDKQVGENPSRYEESCLMTKITRIENSFNKIKERLDDEFYYIETNHGDESMLVKYLENISDKLVKDASRHFNSFMFDDLSNDWTVHSSKGT
-483 FNYKYDKNSPKDMD
+483 FYDKFDME
-497 DFVFIKTA
+497 FLKF
-505 TAVRKEPNTKSGVL
+505 KSEIQ
-519 KNAAYSHKYKVIGK
+519 N
-533 VKTNVPGGTAEWYEV
+533 
-548 YFDGK
+548 K
-553 LGYVLAANA
+553 LG
-562 IKREFDWNDM
+562 D
-572 MKRAEKTNN
+572 
-581 FIKEAVTKNQK
+581 FIKEKQFS
-592 IYVLDDYTPLGG
+592 D
-604 GNGSSKDKYGNKENQ
+604 
-619 SERGYLSS
+619 
-627 SFKEFINIPDRS
+627 
-639 IMTITEETDKY
+639 
-650 IKVKIDVY
+650 
-658 DDKEYYLQKSNKKL
+658 
-672 LKDSGIK
+672 
-679 EEVSRFIY
+679 
-687 VDRHSQ
+687 
-693 NEMIIEKNK
+693 
-702 GSNSWNVVTSSFVT
+702 
-716 TGKDGNGS
+716 KDGLLLREYLDTLG
-724 YATPYGVFHV
+724 
-734 AYSKPVMQYTGS
+734 
-746 AGTVVG
+746 
-752 DAKNAIRFSGG
+752 IR
-763 GYMHSIPSLFEP
+763 I
-775 KNTREQRKA
+775 
-784 ATAKK
+784 
-789 IGTYPESHK
+789 
-798 CIRHYDDQIKFIYD
+798 
-812 WLGNASPGDKN
+812 
-823 GFRVPEVPTVMLV
+823 
-836 K
+836 

>member
-160 EMLLSL
+160 EILLSL
-166 DKKLFLIPFEG
+166 DKKLCLTPFEG
-177 IVEMGLELDTSRV
+177 IVEMGFELDTSRV

-236 YGDLRAPLTN
+236 YGVLRAPLTN

-259 VDFKYKIV
+259 VDFKDKIV

-362 NKIIAP
+362 NKIIASV
-368 ILESVISSCCTTLS
+368 LESVISSCCTTLS

-446 KMINLNIQ
+446 KMIDLNIQ

-475 KERPKNLT
+475 KEIYTDRFIPFLKKLNEIEGNGYIELSKLLQILIEGFDEQVGENPSRYEESCLMTKIIRIENSFNKIKERLDDEFYYIETNHGDESMLVKYLENISDKLVKDASRHFNSFMFDDLSNDWTVHSSKGT
-483 FNYKYDKNSPKDMD
+483 FYDKFDIEFLK
-497 DFVFIKTA
+497 F
-505 TAVRKEPNTKSGVL
+505 KSEII
-519 KNAAYSHKYKVIGK
+519 S
-533 VKTNVPGGTAEWYEV
+533 
-548 YFDGK
+548 K
-553 LGYVLAANA
+553 LG
-562 IKREFDWNDM
+562 D
-572 MKRAEKTNN
+572 
-581 FIKEAVTKNQK
+581 FIKEKQFSDK
-592 IYVLDDYTPLGG
+592 DELLLRKYLDTLG
-604 GNGSSKDKYGNKENQ
+604 
-619 SERGYLSS
+619 
-627 SFKEFINIPDRS
+627 
-639 IMTITEETDKY
+639 
-650 IKVKIDVY
+650 
-658 DDKEYYLQKSNKKL
+658 
-672 LKDSGIK
+672 
-679 EEVSRFIY
+679 
-687 VDRHSQ
+687 
-693 NEMIIEKNK
+693 
-702 GSNSWNVVTSSFVT
+702 
-716 TGKDGNGS
+716 
-724 YATPYGVFHV
+724 
-734 AYSKPVMQYTGS
+734 
-746 AGTVVG
+746 
-752 DAKNAIRFSGG
+752 IR
-763 GYMHSIPSLFEP
+763 I
-775 KNTREQRKA
+775 
-784 ATAKK
+784 
-789 IGTYPESHK
+789 
-798 CIRHYDDQIKFIYD
+798 
-812 WLGNASPGDKN
+812 
-823 GFRVPEVPTVMLV
+823 
-836 K
+836 

>member
-362 NKIIAP
+362 NKIIAS

-475 KERPKNLT
+475 KEIYTDRFIPFLKKLNEIEGNGYIELSKLLQILIEGFDEQVGENPSRYEESCLMTKIIRIENSFNKIKERLDDEFYYIETNHGDESMLVKYLENISDKLVKDASRHFNSFMFDDLSNDWTVHSSKGT
-483 FNYKYDKNSPKDMD
+483 FYDKFDIEFLK
-497 DFVFIKTA
+497 F
-505 TAVRKEPNTKSGVL
+505 KSEII
-519 KNAAYSHKYKVIGK
+519 S
-533 VKTNVPGGTAEWYEV
+533 
-548 YFDGK
+548 K
-553 LGYVLAANA
+553 LG
-562 IKREFDWNDM
+562 D
-572 MKRAEKTNN
+572 
-581 FIKEAVTKNQK
+581 FIKEKQFSDK
-592 IYVLDDYTPLGG
+592 DELLLRKYLDTLG
-604 GNGSSKDKYGNKENQ
+604 
-619 SERGYLSS
+619 
-627 SFKEFINIPDRS
+627 
-639 IMTITEETDKY
+639 
-650 IKVKIDVY
+650 
-658 DDKEYYLQKSNKKL
+658 
-672 LKDSGIK
+672 
-679 EEVSRFIY
+679 
-687 VDRHSQ
+687 
-693 NEMIIEKNK
+693 
-702 GSNSWNVVTSSFVT
+702 
-716 TGKDGNGS
+716 
-724 YATPYGVFHV
+724 
-734 AYSKPVMQYTGS
+734 
-746 AGTVVG
+746 
-752 DAKNAIRFSGG
+752 IR
-763 GYMHSIPSLFEP
+763 I
-775 KNTREQRKA
+775 
-784 ATAKK
+784 
-789 IGTYPESHK
+789 
-798 CIRHYDDQIKFIYD
+798 
-812 WLGNASPGDKN
+812 
-823 GFRVPEVPTVMLV
+823 
-836 K
+836 

>member
-113 FFSKQDKDEL
+113 FFSKQNKDEL

-160 EMLLSL
+160 EILLSL
-166 DKKLFLIPFEG
+166 DKKLCLTPFEG
-177 IVEMGLELDTSRV
+177 IVEMGFELDTSRV

-259 VDFKYKIV
+259 VDFKDKIV

-362 NKIIAP
+362 NKIIASV
-368 ILESVISSCCTTLS
+368 LESVISSCCTTLS

-446 KMINLNIQ
+446 KMIDLNIQ

-475 KERPKNLT
+475 KEIYTDRFIPFLKKLNEIEGNGYIELSKLLQILIEGFDEQVGENPSRYEESCLMTKIIRIENSFNKIKERLDDEFYYIETNHGDESMLVKYLENISDKLVKDASRHFNSFMFDDLSNDWTVHSSKGT
-483 FNYKYDKNSPKDMD
+483 FYDKFDIEFLK
-497 DFVFIKTA
+497 F
-505 TAVRKEPNTKSGVL
+505 KSEII
-519 KNAAYSHKYKVIGK
+519 S
-533 VKTNVPGGTAEWYEV
+533 
-548 YFDGK
+548 K
-553 LGYVLAANA
+553 LG
-562 IKREFDWNDM
+562 D
-572 MKRAEKTNN
+572 
-581 FIKEAVTKNQK
+581 FIKEKQFSDK
-592 IYVLDDYTPLGG
+592 DELLLRKYLDILG
-604 GNGSSKDKYGNKENQ
+604 
-619 SERGYLSS
+619 
-627 SFKEFINIPDRS
+627 
-639 IMTITEETDKY
+639 
-650 IKVKIDVY
+650 
-658 DDKEYYLQKSNKKL
+658 
-672 LKDSGIK
+672 
-679 EEVSRFIY
+679 
-687 VDRHSQ
+687 
-693 NEMIIEKNK
+693 
-702 GSNSWNVVTSSFVT
+702 
-716 TGKDGNGS
+716 
-724 YATPYGVFHV
+724 
-734 AYSKPVMQYTGS
+734 
-746 AGTVVG
+746 
-752 DAKNAIRFSGG
+752 IR
-763 GYMHSIPSLFEP
+763 I
-775 KNTREQRKA
+775 
-784 ATAKK
+784 
-789 IGTYPESHK
+789 
-798 CIRHYDDQIKFIYD
+798 
-812 WLGNASPGDKN
+812 
-823 GFRVPEVPTVMLV
+823 
-836 K
+836 

>member
-177 IVEMGLELDTSRV
+177 IVEMGFELDTSRV

-362 NKIIAP
+362 NKIIAS

-475 KERPKNLT
+475 KEIYTDRFIPFLKKLNEIEGNGYIELSKLLQILIEGFDEQVGENPSRYEESCLMTKIIRIENSFNKIKERLDDEFYYIETNHGDESMLVKYLENISDKLVKDASRHFNSFMFDDLSNDWTVHSSKGT
-483 FNYKYDKNSPKDMD
+483 FYDKFDIEFLK
-497 DFVFIKTA
+497 F
-505 TAVRKEPNTKSGVL
+505 KSEII
-519 KNAAYSHKYKVIGK
+519 S
-533 VKTNVPGGTAEWYEV
+533 
-548 YFDGK
+548 K
-553 LGYVLAANA
+553 LG
-562 IKREFDWNDM
+562 D
-572 MKRAEKTNN
+572 
-581 FIKEAVTKNQK
+581 FIKEKQFSDK
-592 IYVLDDYTPLGG
+592 DELLLREYLDTLG
-604 GNGSSKDKYGNKENQ
+604 
-619 SERGYLSS
+619 
-627 SFKEFINIPDRS
+627 
-639 IMTITEETDKY
+639 
-650 IKVKIDVY
+650 
-658 DDKEYYLQKSNKKL
+658 
-672 LKDSGIK
+672 
-679 EEVSRFIY
+679 
-687 VDRHSQ
+687 
-693 NEMIIEKNK
+693 
-702 GSNSWNVVTSSFVT
+702 
-716 TGKDGNGS
+716 
-724 YATPYGVFHV
+724 
-734 AYSKPVMQYTGS
+734 
-746 AGTVVG
+746 
-752 DAKNAIRFSGG
+752 IR
-763 GYMHSIPSLFEP
+763 I
-775 KNTREQRKA
+775 
-784 ATAKK
+784 
-789 IGTYPESHK
+789 
-798 CIRHYDDQIKFIYD
+798 
-812 WLGNASPGDKN
+812 
-823 GFRVPEVPTVMLV
+823 
-836 K
+836 

>member
-259 VDFKYKIV
+259 VDFKDKIV

-362 NKIIAP
+362 NKIIAS

-475 KERPKNLT
+475 KEIYTDRFIPFLKKLNEIEGNGYIELSKLLQILIEGFDEQVGENPSRYEESCLMTKIIRIENSFNKIKERLDDEFYYIETNHGDESMLVKYLENISDKLVKDASRHFNSFMFDDLSNDWTVHSSKGT
-483 FNYKYDKNSPKDMD
+483 FYDKFDIEFLK
-497 DFVFIKTA
+497 F
-505 TAVRKEPNTKSGVL
+505 KSEII
-519 KNAAYSHKYKVIGK
+519 S
-533 VKTNVPGGTAEWYEV
+533 
-548 YFDGK
+548 K
-553 LGYVLAANA
+553 LG
-562 IKREFDWNDM
+562 D
-572 MKRAEKTNN
+572 
-581 FIKEAVTKNQK
+581 FIKEKQFSDK
-592 IYVLDDYTPLGG
+592 DELLLREYLDTLG
-604 GNGSSKDKYGNKENQ
+604 
-619 SERGYLSS
+619 
-627 SFKEFINIPDRS
+627 
-639 IMTITEETDKY
+639 
-650 IKVKIDVY
+650 
-658 DDKEYYLQKSNKKL
+658 
-672 LKDSGIK
+672 
-679 EEVSRFIY
+679 
-687 VDRHSQ
+687 
-693 NEMIIEKNK
+693 
-702 GSNSWNVVTSSFVT
+702 
-716 TGKDGNGS
+716 
-724 YATPYGVFHV
+724 
-734 AYSKPVMQYTGS
+734 
-746 AGTVVG
+746 
-752 DAKNAIRFSGG
+752 IR
-763 GYMHSIPSLFEP
+763 I
-775 KNTREQRKA
+775 
-784 ATAKK
+784 
-789 IGTYPESHK
+789 
-798 CIRHYDDQIKFIYD
+798 
-812 WLGNASPGDKN
+812 
-823 GFRVPEVPTVMLV
+823 
-836 K
+836 

>member
-190 IKQEN
+190 IKHEN

-259 VDFKYKIV
+259 VDFKDKIV

-280 VKTES
+280 VITES

-362 NKIIAP
+362 NKIIAS

-399 QVTFYKYYSIAEEF
+399 QVTFYKYYSIAEKF

-446 KMINLNIQ
+446 KMMNLNIQ

-475 KERPKNLT
+475 KEIYTDRFIPFLKKLNEIEGNGYIELSKLLQILIEGFDKQVGENPSRYEESCLMTKITRIENSFNKIKERLDDEFYYIETNHGDESMLVKYLENISDKLVKDASRHFNSFMFDDLSNDWTVHSSKGT
-483 FNYKYDKNSPKDMD
+483 FYDKFDME
-497 DFVFIKTA
+497 FLKF
-505 TAVRKEPNTKSGVL
+505 KSEIQ
-519 KNAAYSHKYKVIGK
+519 N
-533 VKTNVPGGTAEWYEV
+533 
-548 YFDGK
+548 K
-553 LGYVLAANA
+553 LG
-562 IKREFDWNDM
+562 D
-572 MKRAEKTNN
+572 
-581 FIKEAVTKNQK
+581 FIKERQFS
-592 IYVLDDYTPLGG
+592 D
-604 GNGSSKDKYGNKENQ
+604 
-619 SERGYLSS
+619 
-627 SFKEFINIPDRS
+627 
-639 IMTITEETDKY
+639 
-650 IKVKIDVY
+650 
-658 DDKEYYLQKSNKKL
+658 
-672 LKDSGIK
+672 
-679 EEVSRFIY
+679 
-687 VDRHSQ
+687 
-693 NEMIIEKNK
+693 
-702 GSNSWNVVTSSFVT
+702 
-716 TGKDGNGS
+716 KDGLLLREYLDTLG
-724 YATPYGVFHV
+724 
-734 AYSKPVMQYTGS
+734 
-746 AGTVVG
+746 
-752 DAKNAIRFSGG
+752 IR
-763 GYMHSIPSLFEP
+763 I
-775 KNTREQRKA
+775 
-784 ATAKK
+784 
-789 IGTYPESHK
+789 
-798 CIRHYDDQIKFIYD
+798 
-812 WLGNASPGDKN
+812 
-823 GFRVPEVPTVMLV
+823 
-836 K
+836 